1 MGSLRGRHGY
11 AMDRI
16 HFYAKG
22 GWAYSR
28 YSSAFGN
35 SDSGVSLS
43 GYAAGAG
50 VEYNVSS
57 NMSVK
62 FEGMYVDLADTTVHG
77 EDPGAFPGETIDYR
91 FKNNV
96 FLGKIG
102 LNFGF

>member
-1 MGSLRGRHGY
+1 MSQMGSLRGRHGY

-50 VEYNVSS
+50 AGAEYMLTDR
-57 NMSVK
+57 MSARLGYLHMK
-62 FEGMYVDLADTTVHG
+62 FSDTFEDKGAPPASDTTIHKYRAG
-77 EDPGAFPGETIDYR
+77 MAFH
-91 FKNNV
+91 F
-96 FLGKIG
+96 
-102 LNFGF
+102 